1 MSFLSTPT
9 LSSSG
14 KFVTLSGATNI
25 LANGHFTNGLFYNGL
40 STNSFDTQTLLASAK
55 DNGVFYIYISGGNII
70 PANGLLVPL
79 SIEYSDNI
87 GHHFFVDGVK
97 DYSYSSSTPVTAYN
111 SWNYPNLAYTGYSPT
126 DTSVNYFTV
135 SAGFA
140 KRAKGVYSTGYYY
153 DSGNTHDYI
162 RNGELVTSY
171 TQSIPQIAKDNGLY
185 YTFLSGEPS
194 LAEGIINGSVYSLGV
209 KQESIPLPTLSGEKY
224 VIDNNGTVFL
234 AEGLYSIGK
243 FLSGDVVTG
252 PSLSSYIGQALD
264 DGKYYV
270 VYAGL
275 STINSSSS
283 ALALANGIYDNYAF
297 IDGQINYGYNYR
309 TPRKVKT
316 SASRANQNYETSLRY
331 VHLSGA
337 ALLANGFYSVGNYV
351 SGNLVSS
358 VSLCAQSVLDSDKFY
373 DNLNGKTF
381 ISNGYYG
388 NNRFYKNGDRI
399 YPEFNLISSSSGRDV
414 YVTKIPHRH
423 PDTKN
428 YLYTF
433 SVSAGV
439 SSVPVIA
446 SPAEGAYSNGFY
458 VAGLRRGGDI
468 FPIRTKDTNLFYSQK
483 AGAWDLTTD
492 FTTMGFISAGVVSNT
507 PISAIR
513 YPVDGKG
520 LAYDY
525 SGSLPRLANGI
536 YNSVSAR
543 GIFKNGVPATI
554 QELSNTGTISSG
566 NNLVT
571 IDIEKAKAGLPFIIS
586 VGNSMLLSSANDFA
600 PYLTELSAMGC
611 VPDLI
616 TTGYLMSKLSGGRVD
631 LLNDGLYTQGRK
643 IIPQDL
649 RFLYLLGYSKANKLT
664 RFDRG
669 ELKSIPSNTNLLN
682 NYSIGLYRDDKFMIV
697 RQLNVPNI
705 IIQNGKIMRLSEIK

>member
-1 MSFLSTPT
+1 MSFLPTPT
-9 LSSSG
+9 SLSSLSG
-14 KFVTLSGATNI
+14 KYVTLSGDTNI
-25 LANGHFTNGLFYNGL
+25 LAEGLF
-40 STNSFDTQTLLASAK
+40 
-55 DNGVFYIYISGGNII
+55 
-70 PANGLLVPL
+70 
-79 SIEYSDNI
+79 
-87 GHHFFVDGVK
+87 
-97 DYSYSSSTPVTAYN
+97 
-111 SWNYPNLAYTGYSPT
+111 
-126 DTSVNYFTV
+126 
-135 SAGFA
+135 
-140 KRAKGVYSTGYYY
+140 
-153 DSGNTHDYI
+153 
-162 RNGELVTSY
+162 
-171 TQSIPQIAKDNGLY
+171 
-185 YTFLSGEPS
+185 
-194 LAEGIINGSVYSLGV
+194 
-209 KQESIPLPTLSGEKY
+209 
-224 VIDNNGTVFL
+224 
-234 AEGLYSIGK
+234 SIGK
-243 FLSGDVVTG
+243 FLSGDIVTG

-275 STINSSSS
+275 STYDSSSS
-283 ALALANGIYDNYAF
+283 TLALANGIYDNYAF
-297 IDGQINYGYNYR
+297 IDGQIDYGYNYR

-316 SASRANQNYETSLRY
+316 AASRVNQNYETSLSY
-331 VHLSGA
+331 VHLSGNA
-337 ALLANGFYSVGNYV
+337 FLANGFYSVGNYV

-458 VAGLRRGGDI
+458 VAGLRRGGDV

-513 YPVDGKG
+513 YPIDGKG

-525 SGSLPRLANGI
+525 SGSLPRLANGV

-571 IDIEKAKAGLPFIIS
+571 VDIEKAKAGLPFIIP

-616 TTGYLMSKLSGGRVD
+616 TTGYLMAKLSGGRVD

-643 IIPQDL
+643 ILPQDL
-649 RFLYLLGYSKANKLT
+649 RFLYLLGYSKANILT

-669 ELKSIPSNTNLLN
+669 ELKFLPSNTNFLN